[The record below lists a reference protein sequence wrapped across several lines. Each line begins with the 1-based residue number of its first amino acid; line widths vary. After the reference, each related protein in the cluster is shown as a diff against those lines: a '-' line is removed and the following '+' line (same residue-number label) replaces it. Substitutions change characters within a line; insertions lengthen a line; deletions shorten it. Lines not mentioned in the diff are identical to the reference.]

1 MFDELHRVDK
11 FTMGSKEIV
20 TQLFHTIKLLE
31 SALACAPDNDGEDA
45 EEDCELVYTTALDL
59 VARDSKVL
67 FELFFKKLSWVVR
80 EAEIGDLF
88 DSAGRR
94 RMLPPYWRCSRDL
107 CGQLSK
113 NCSVY
118 H

>member
-1 MFDELHRVDK
+1 MNCIGIDK

-59 VARDSKVL
+59 VARDAKYCSSCSS
-67 FELFFKKLSWVVR
+67 KKLSWVVR
-80 EAEIGDLF
+80 EVEIGDLF
-88 DSAGRR
+88 DSAEWKRT
-94 RMLPPYWRCSRDL
+94 MLPPYWRCSRDFMWTAIQEL
-107 CGQLSK
+107 
-113 NCSVY
+113 
-118 H
+118 